1 LSKIES
7 VRGRVVF
14 DSRGDKTIEAEVVID
29 GRVGRAGAPAGK
41 SRGRRE
47 AEPYPR
53 GGPEE
58 AVRILRRE
66 ISEKLVGA
74 EYTGFSDL
82 DQLLQEMDGTENFSR
97 IGGNTALAVSV
108 AAAQAYSSAQGV
120 PLYRQILRETGLDAG
135 LPLPLGN
142 ALGGGKHAGA
152 GAPEIQ
158 EFLVIPLGARNI
170 FQAIEANITVHKRL
184 GSILAKSVAGYP
196 LGKGDEGGYAPP
208 ISVEAALEC
217 VREAAES
224 VSDEM
229 GIRIGVGLDV
239 AAGSIYN
246 EETRRYEIKSQG
258 LYLSRDGFLSYLAE
272 LCDRAGLVYVEDPF
286 VEDDP
291 DSFAALRKQLPN
303 TLICGD
309 DLVVTRHS
317 LIEEYAEK
325 GAINAAIIKPNQ
337 VGTLYLTWLAARS
350 CLSRGVV
357 PVASHRSG
365 ETTDAYLSHLAVG
378 MGCRVIKSG
387 IMGGERL
394 AKANELI
401 RIGEEIGAESLRRVI

>member
-1 LSKIES
+1 MKIES

-58 AVRILRRE
+58 AARILQGE
-66 ISEKLVGA
+66 IGKKLVGV
-74 EYTGFSDL
+74 EYTGFRDL
-82 DQLLQEMDGTENFSR
+82 DQLLREIDGTENFSR

-120 PLYRQILRETGLDAG
+120 PLYRQILRETGLEAG

-170 FQAIEANITVHKRL
+170 FQAIEANIRVHKRL

-272 LCDRAGLVYVEDPF
+272 LCDRASLVYVEDPF

-291 DSFAALRKQLPN
+291 DS
-303 TLICGD
+303 
-309 DLVVTRHS
+309 RHS
-317 LIEEYAEK
+317 LIDEYAEK

-365 ETTDAYLSHLAVG
+365 ETTDAYLSHVAVG

>member
-1 LSKIES
+1 MSKIES

-14 DSRGDKTIEAEVVID
+14 DSRGDKTIEVEVSIN

-41 SRGRRE
+41 SRGKRE

-58 AVRILRRE
+58 AVKILHE
-66 ISEKLVGA
+66 ELSGKIVGMD
-74 EYTGFSDL
+74 YTGFRAL
-82 DQLLQEMDGTENFSR
+82 DQTLQEIDGTENFSR
-97 IGGNTALAVSV
+97 IGGNTALALSV
-108 AAAQAYSSAQGV
+108 AAALAYASSQGT
-120 PLYRQILRETGLDAG
+120 PLYRQILRETGQEAG

-142 ALGGGKHAGA
+142 VLGGGKHAGT

-158 EFLVIPLGARNI
+158 EYLVIPLGAKTI
-170 FQAIEANITVHKRL
+170 HQAVEANVAVHRRL
-184 GSILAKSVAGYP
+184 GSILGKRVSGFP

-208 ISVEAALEC
+208 ISVEAALDC
-217 VREAAES
+217 VKEAAES

-229 GIRIGVGLDV
+229 GLRIGVGLDV

-246 EETRRYEIKSQG
+246 EATERYEIRSQG

-291 DSFAALRKQLPN
+291 DSFAALRKQLPK
-303 TLICGD
+303 TLVCGD
-309 DLVVTRHS
+309 DLVVTRHR
-317 LIEEYAEK
+317 LIEEFAK
-325 GAINAAIIKPNQ
+325 GGSINAAIIKPNQ
-337 VGTLYLTWLAARS
+337 VGTLYLTWLAVKS
-350 CLSRGVV
+350 CLNDSVV

-365 ETTDAYLSHLAVG
+365 ETTDAYLSHIAVG

-387 IMGGERL
+387 IVGGERL
-394 AKANELI
+394 AKANELL
-401 RIGEEIGAESLRRVI
+401 RISEEIGAGSLRRVA